1 MNKDKLK
8 ALCHKLSKE
17 SGLPF
22 NMIQTHYFLERI
34 LEQISSSCE
43 CENFIFK
50 SGFLLSNVIGIRQ
63 RSTLDIDFVIRQ

>member
-22 NMIQTHYFLERI
+22 NMIQTHYFLDLMSME
-34 LEQISSSCE
+34 
-43 CENFIFK
+43 
-50 SGFLLSNVIGIRQ
+50 VI
-63 RSTLDIDFVIRQ
+63 D

>member
-34 LEQISSSCE
+34 LEQISSSSE

-50 SGFLLSNVIGIRQ
+50 GEQNV
-63 RSTLDIDFVIRQ
+63 

>member
-22 NMIQTHYFLERI
+22 NMIQTLFFRADTRANI
-34 LEQISSSCE
+34 I
-43 CENFIFK
+43 
-50 SGFLLSNVIGIRQ
+50 
-63 RSTLDIDFVIRQ
+63 

>member
-22 NMIQTHYFLERI
+22 NMKLQTHYLTDTR
-34 LEQISSSCE
+34 QISSSCE
-43 CENFIFK
+43 CEK
-50 SGFLLSNVIGIRQ
+50 FLYLKVVFYYQMLLVCSVKYIRY
-63 RSTLDIDFVIRQ
+63 

>member
-34 LEQISSSCE
+34 LEQIPLTEEVLLDKFQSILLNSSS
-43 CENFIFK
+43 
-50 SGFLLSNVIGIRQ
+50 
-63 RSTLDIDFVIRQ
+63 DIK

>member
-34 LEQISSSCE
+34 LEQISSSSE
-43 CENFIFK
+43 CENFITIK
-50 SGFLLSNVIGIRQ
+50 CYWYTATEYIRY
-63 RSTLDIDFVIRQ
+63 